1 LLRTAKAHR
10 GGAENAEAL
19 MWLEDVTGCH
29 VGLLLN
35 FNVTALK
42 TGIHRYVHQA
52 PE

>member
-1 LLRTAKAHR
+1 MKSVERVLDIHR
-10 GGAENAEAL
+10 AQVL
-19 MWLEDVTGCH
+19 TYMKLTGCH